1 MTRQPLATVLPVNV
15 KWSVRNTSA
24 RSWPF
29 PSWSLPSCLLYATL
43 HGVKVKKDLS
53 STSEVVLVGTRVS
66 PDIKDQFTQ
75 AALKRNRSVAG
86 QLRHMIEAVVA
97 SDAGEGRDRA
107 T

>member
-43 HGVKVKKDLS
+43 HGVKVKKDFS

-66 PDIKDQFTQ
+66 PDIKDQFTKV
-75 AALKRNRSVAG
+75 AERHNRSVAG
-86 QLRHMIEAVVA
+86 QLRHMIERVVA
-97 SDAGEGRDRA
+97 EDEGADRA
-107 T
+107 TG

>member
-1 MTRQPLATVLPVNV
+1 M
-15 KWSVRNTSA
+15 
-24 RSWPF
+24 
-29 PSWSLPSCLLYATL
+29 
-43 HGVKVKKDLS
+43 KVKKDFS

-66 PDIKDQFTQ
+66 PDIKDQFTKV
-75 AALKRNRSVAG
+75 AERHNRSVAG